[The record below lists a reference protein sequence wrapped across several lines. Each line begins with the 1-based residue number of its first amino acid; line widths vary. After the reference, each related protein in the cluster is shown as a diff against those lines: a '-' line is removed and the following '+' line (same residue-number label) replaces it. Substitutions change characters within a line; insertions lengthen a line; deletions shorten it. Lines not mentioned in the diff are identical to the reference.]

1 MAPDSGEAVRR
12 LEESHAAGR
21 DVSLEEVQAALQES
35 SEWWR
40 VIFETAGIA
49 MVVGS
54 TQGEVIA
61 ASPSLETVF
70 GYSVEE
76 LRDVGGVIAMTH
88 PEDLQ
93 KDMEL
98 FGELV
103 AGQRDHYQ
111 LEKRYYRKDGSLMW
125 GRLTVLLLRGSDG
138 RPKFVVAMT
147 QDITESVTAKELS
160 EQVKAAT
167 LRREQALEL
176 NDNVVQGL
184 VVVKMALEGG
194 LDDKAMQTLVSTLE
208 KARSLVSDLL
218 GDVDPTA
225 GGSLVREGPADVGGI
240 PETLDR
246 FRPR

>member
-1 MAPDSGEAVRR
+1 MVRDPGEAVRR
-12 LEESHAAGR
+12 LEESHKAGR

-35 SEWWR
+35 GEWWR

-70 GYSVEE
+70 GYSLEE

-93 KDMEL
+93 KDLEL

-111 LEKRYYRKDGSLMW
+111 LEKRYFRKDGSLMW
-125 GRLTVLLLRGSDG
+125 GRLTVLLLRGSDDQ
-138 RPKFVVAMT
+138 PKFVVAMT

-160 EQVKAAT
+160 EQVKIAS

-176 NDNVVQGL
+176 NDNIVQGL
-184 VVVKMALEGG
+184 VVTKMALEGG
-194 LDDKAMQTLVSTLE
+194 MDEKAMETLVSTLE

-218 GDVDPTA
+218 GDLDPMG

-240 PETLDR
+240 P
-246 FRPR
+246 

>member
-1 MAPDSGEAVRR
+1 MARDSGDAVRR
-12 LEESHAAGR
+12 LEESHKAGR
-21 DVSLEEVQAALQES
+21 DISLEEVQAALQES
-35 SEWWR
+35 NEWWR

-54 TQGEVIA
+54 TEGQVIA

-70 GYSVEE
+70 GYTLEE

-88 PEDLQ
+88 PDDLQ

-125 GRLTVLLLRGSDG
+125 GRLTVLLLRDSDG
-138 RPKFVVAMT
+138 EPKFVIAMT
-147 QDITESVTAKELS
+147 QDITETVTSKELA
-160 EQVKAAT
+160 EKVKAAT
-167 LRREQALEL
+167 VRREQALEL
-176 NDNVVQGL
+176 NDNIVQGL
-184 VVVKMALEGG
+184 VVAKMALEGG
-194 LDDKAMQTLVSTLE
+194 MDEKAIETLAATLE

-218 GDVDPTA
+218 GDHDPTA
-225 GGSLVREGPADVGGI
+225 GGSLVREGPAGLGPV
-240 PETLDR
+240 P
-246 FRPR
+246 